1 MIALLN
7 NAFFASALLA
17 CFLASGGV
25 QLRTEPALKNGV
37 ITLSAR
43 RTRAA
48 NDAAVVTLREFVAGP
63 ENRVA
68 VATMQR
74 LTAQW
79 SPAANPEE
87 RNPGEHNIGEGSAG
101 TQNPVAPPAP
111 SPIVFYGPPGT
122 GKSLLARDLFDCW
135 QRDCAG
141 ENAVLLSA
149 ADFARQYAEAINKR
163 NMAGWRRNLRTAA
176 LLVLEDLSHLATKTA
191 AQAELLHT
199 LDELAERPALVVV
212 TSRVSPAELT
222 DFLPGLQSRLQ
233 AGLCLPISL
242 PQMEAR
248 RAILAACCAARRLSL
263 GDGALRLLA
272 RSLALPAPE
281 LAGVLNNMQLAASTA
296 RRPLDDLFVQTYLK
310 QYCASRH
317 PPLKTIATHTA
328 RHFTLRV
335 ADLRSASRRRGVV
348 VARDVAMYLARQL
361 TRKSLK
367 QIGEY
372 FGGRDHTTVLH
383 GCRKTESLMHSDAAT
398 LEAVTTLR
406 EALADGTNGD

>member
-1 MIALLN
+1 MSIRYNDRFAEQRFFCIH
-7 NAFFASALLA
+7 AFGV
-17 CFLASGGV
+17 FLASGGV
-25 QLRTEPALKNGV
+25 QLRTEPALTNSV
-37 ITLSAR
+37 ITLSAK
-43 RTRAA
+43 RTHAA

-74 LTAQW
+74 LTEQW
-79 SPAANPEE
+79 SPVASPEEHNAGE
-87 RNPGEHNIGEGSAG
+87 RNPAAL
-101 TQNPVAPPAP
+101 PVP

-135 QRDCAG
+135 KRDCTD

-163 NMAGWRRNLRTAA
+163 NMAGWRRNLRTAG
-176 LLVLEDLSHLATKTA
+176 LLVLEDLSHLAAKTA

-233 AGLCLPISL
+233 AGLCLPIAL

-281 LAGVLNNMQLAASTA
+281 LAGVLNNMQLAARTA
-296 RRPLDDLFVQTYLK
+296 GQPLDDLFVQNYLK

-328 RHFTLRV
+328 RHFALRV
-335 ADLRSASRRRGVV
+335 AELRSASRRRGVV

-406 EALADGTNGD
+406 QALAAGTRED